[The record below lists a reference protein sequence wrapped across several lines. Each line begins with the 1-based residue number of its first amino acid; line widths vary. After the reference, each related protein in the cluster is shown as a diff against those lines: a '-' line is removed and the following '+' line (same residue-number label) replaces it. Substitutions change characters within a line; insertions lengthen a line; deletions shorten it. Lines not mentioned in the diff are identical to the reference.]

1 MRNYSEQELLTLV
14 ISGLRLYVI
23 FANHFIGDE
32 VHQFLSINF
41 DTYLELCF
49 RIIRL
54 QQHFYFRWCYHE
66 VMKFITKSKR

>member
-41 DTYLELCF
+41 DTYLEL
-49 RIIRL
+49 
-54 QQHFYFRWCYHE
+54 YHE